1 MSTNTRTDR
10 DLFIAALIATGE
22 RIGNYKLAEVLE
34 WDAARYNAT
43 RDALVAEGI
52 VTIGRGRGG
61 TIYFADADV
70 AAPKVVAPKAVAPKA
85 VAPKAA
91 KTTVRPVTAPS
102 DMDSVSAVAAALDI
116 ALAGV

>member
-34 WDAARYNAT
+34 WGAARYNVT

-61 TIYFADADV
+61 TVYFADTDV
-70 AAPKVVAPKAVAPKA
+70 AAPKVA
-85 VAPKAA
+85 APKAA

-102 DMDSVSAVAAALDI
+102 DTESFSAVATALDM